1 MIINLKN
8 PHSLE
13 LPQIRALFARAFE
26 NHLQA
31 DGETVLA
38 ELSRHIDNEALT
50 VLIARDDEGQ
60 YRGLSVIMFPATRLF
75 STAQVYHFYFNGPAK
90 LRKTLIRATV
100 LACEANGYN
109 RFVTT
114 NLNGKERAFQRLFSE
129 AGEIVELGDHKL
141 YEIRTNRED
150 QHVRSR

>member
-1 MIINLKN
+1 MILNLKN

-75 STAQVYHFYFNGPAK
+75 STAQVYHFYFNGPRD
-90 LRKTLIRATV
+90 LREDLIEATLLSCR
-100 LACEANGYN
+100 EKGYD

-114 NLNGKERAFQRLFSE
+114 NRNGKERAFRRLFQS
-129 AGEIVELGDHKL
+129 AGEMVERGML
-141 YEIRTNRED
+141 YE
-150 QHVRSR
+150 VRIHE